1 MNWGMCLG
9 ARSAIAVFAIIAVA
23 APAIL
28 TIAAPAWAQDED
40 EDEDAAPAS
49 TTVEPAAPSGPQVQD
64 AAPKVNN
71 LPQNFKGM
79 SGLFFTTSSRTL
91 DPGTVEVGTAYL
103 QQTNPDPDYTRTEY
117 VFNAGVGIPGNFEFG
132 LHIPYVESNL
142 TIGERIDE
150 FGRRER
156 TFGQQNHAGMGSVE
170 GMFKWGYAHPS
181 LFLPPLALGL
191 GGIAPGIAY
200 DDGVSEVK
208 SWGARV
214 LIATGVEIND
224 LFFTE
229 YAFAIMADGQLVLRD
244 LGVSG
249 RDYEEKSGEVH
260 LGMVFPLHP
269 RNFVTLIVEYD
280 GVLMRGTTNEEDR
293 NGIVGAL
300 RFTTHHINVTAGAE
314 QVYLEA
320 RDMDDETRFFAN
332 LSYKLGKPYPL
343 FP

>member
-1 MNWGMCLG
+1 MKSGMRVGAWG
-9 ARSAIAVFAIIAVA
+9 AVVVLAVMM
-23 APAIL
+23 
-28 TIAAPAWAQDED
+28 TAAPAWAQDED
-40 EDEDAAPAS
+40 EDAAPA
-49 TTVEPAAPSGPQVQD
+49 TTEAEPAAPSGPQVQD
-64 AAPKVNN
+64 AKPKVNN
-71 LPQNFKGM
+71 LPQNFKGL

-103 QQTNPDPDYTRTEY
+103 QQTNPEPEYTRTEY
-117 VFNAGVGIPGNFEFG
+117 VFNAGVGIPAGFEFG
-132 LHIPYVESNL
+132 LHIPYVESDL

-156 TFGQQNHAGMGSVE
+156 TFGQENHAGVGSVE
-170 GMFKWGYAHPS
+170 GMFKWGCAHPS
-181 LFLPPLALGL
+181 LFLPPFAIGL

-200 DDGVSEVK
+200 DDGVSDVK

-214 LIATGVEIND
+214 LVASGVEIND

-269 RNFVTLIVEYD
+269 QNYVTLIVEYE
-280 GVLMRGTTNEEDR
+280 GILMRGTTNEEDR

-300 RFTTHHINVTAGAE
+300 RFTTQHINVTAGAE